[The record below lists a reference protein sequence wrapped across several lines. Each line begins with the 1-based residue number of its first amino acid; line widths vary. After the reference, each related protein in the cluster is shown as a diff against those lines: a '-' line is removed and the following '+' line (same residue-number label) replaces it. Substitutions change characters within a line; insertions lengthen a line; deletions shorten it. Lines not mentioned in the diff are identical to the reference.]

1 MAKTTRDAR
10 KRNITRRATW
20 QRVYGTQSVEEAAR
34 GCNDWI
40 NLSLD
45 SVTQPPKI
53 RKGNNASRRFY
64 STELHIT
71 YEMKIKFRKMIDLSI
86 VRLRISFCTIK
97 YYNIKTVVV
106 FKCIYI

>member
-10 KRNITRRATW
+10 KRNITRRSTW
-20 QRVYGTQSVEEAAR
+20 QRVYETQSAEEAAR

-53 RKGNNASRRFY
+53 RKGNNATF
-64 STELHIT
+64 LQHGIHIT
-71 YEMKIKFRKMIDLSI
+71 CEMKIKFRKMTDLSI
-86 VRLRISFCTIK
+86 V
-97 YYNIKTVVV
+97 
-106 FKCIYI
+106 